1 MTRTKQ
7 VPHKNPHGIR
17 YSLGGK
23 APRCAAKT
31 LPADPEDCARE
42 KIRKA
47 LNGRKDTKANR
58 KSKPGASGV
67 KKPRRYRPGTK
78 ALREIRRYQKSTEL
92 MFRRLPFQRWV
103 REIAQDFKTD
113 LRFQGSAILAIQEAS
128 EAYLVGLFEDTNLC
142 AIHAKR
148 VTIMPKDMHLAR
160 RVRGDQRRYG
170 KPPAVQQP
178 ATSGYTEFYNPISI
192 MMKKAA
198 EGTPFHFIG

>member
-7 VPHKNPHGIR
+7 VPHKNPHGIHL
-17 YSLGGK
+17 SVGGK

-31 LPADPEDCARE
+31 LPTDTEDCARE
-42 KIRKA
+42 KIRIA
-47 LNGRKDTKANR
+47 LKGKYRKGTKANR

-92 MFRRLPFQRWV
+92 MFRRIAFARVV
-103 REIAQDFKTD
+103 REIAQNFKTD

-148 VTIMPKDMHLAR
+148 VTIMKKDMQLSR
-160 RVRGDQRRYG
+160 RVRGDERRFG
-170 KPPAVQQP
+170 
-178 ATSGYTEFYNPISI
+178 S
-192 MMKKAA
+192 
-198 EGTPFHFIG
+198 